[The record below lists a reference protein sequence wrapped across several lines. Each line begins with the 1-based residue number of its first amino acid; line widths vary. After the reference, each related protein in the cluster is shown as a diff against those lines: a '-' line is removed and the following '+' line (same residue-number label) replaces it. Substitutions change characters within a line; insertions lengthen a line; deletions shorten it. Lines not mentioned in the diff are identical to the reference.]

1 MKQIL
6 LRVTALLLVLTLAG
20 CAAAPA
26 EVPVSTE
33 PPETTVPVVPD
44 ETDDNYRVFYEIF
57 VGSFADANGDG
68 KGDLAG
74 ILQRLD
80 YLNDG
85 NVLSETSLGVQGLW
99 LTPIF
104 ASPSYHKYDV
114 TDYYRIDTDFGSMD
128 DLKALLDACHERNVK
143 VILDLVLNHTAKNH
157 TWFQTFRDAH
167 ANGDTENPYY
177 DYYTWYTE
185 ETLPAGVT
193 CQPIPGA
200 QGEYYECNFSPDMP
214 ELNYDNE
221 TVREEMRK
229 VAQFYLDMGVDG
241 FRFDAVKYI

>member
-6 LRVTALLLVLTLAG
+6 LRITAALLVLTLTG

-33 PPETTVPVVPD
+33 IPETTAPVVPD

-57 VGSFADANGDG
+57 VGSFADSDGDR
-68 KGDLAG
+68 KGDIPG
-74 ILQRLD
+74 ILQKLD

-99 LTPIF
+99 LSPIF

-114 TDYYRIDTDFGSMD
+114 TDYYRIDPDFGTLE
-128 DLKALLDACHERNVK
+128 DLKALVDGCHSRNVK

-157 TWFQTFRDAH
+157 TCVHGKTHKGLALLVGAAGSGLAHCSAHGYITFDH
-167 ANGDTENPYY
+167 CSM
-177 DYYTWYTE
+177 
-185 ETLPAGVT
+185 L
-193 CQPIPGA
+193 
-200 QGEYYECNFSPDMP
+200 F
-214 ELNYDNE
+214 
-221 TVREEMRK
+221 
-229 VAQFYLDMGVDG
+229 
-241 FRFDAVKYI
+241 